1 MAAIDT
7 LRNQSMAALL
17 RNHAVEVLATQGAPL
32 KNPSAP
38 GLFVR
43 DLLPQATFSSGAV
56 RFYDTAPQLYAVFD
70 DDPPRNPGIFRFSK
84 PQAFVELSDQAGADT
99 VPVYVI
105 PYEDDTTIGVK
116 LPAGDTVAYAVTAT
130 MNGCTLSVSGDPR
143 SPLVSHSNVKE
154 TPDFSKAAMLSV
166 RLDMLRI
173 VAQRKLDHPPLLQ
186 HTDLSSQP
194 ARLEV
199 FSDAQAPGVTHVN
212 YFKST
217 VTPSGNNLARM
228 RVHGQTVHQ
237 ATHYLTTSE
246 VEYRP
251 KKGEVSNLFS
261 NDRIV
266 NLTMMGERRNGTWTF
281 YHQQSQVIAFEAWD
295 VVRWRATGGEK
306 IRVKRN
312 GILSCSAILN
322 WGEFWP
328 NQTSNPEAF

>member
-17 RNHAVEVLATQGAPL
+17 RSYAVNVSATQGMPL
-32 KNPSAP
+32 RNPTVQ
-38 GLFVR
+38 GLLVR
-43 DLLPQATFSSGAV
+43 DALPQATFSRGAV
-56 RFYDTAPQLYAVFD
+56 RFYDTAPQLHAIFD
-70 DDPPRNPGIFRFSK
+70 DDAARNPGLFRFSK
-84 PQAFVELSDQAGADT
+84 PQTFMELSDQPGAES
-99 VPVYVI
+99 VPVYLI

-130 MNGCTLSVSGDPR
+130 MNGCTLSVSGDPH

-186 HTDLSSQP
+186 HTDLSSHP

-199 FSDAQAPGVTHVN
+199 FSDPGAAGVMHVN
-212 YFKST
+212 YFKNT
-217 VTPSGNNLARM
+217 VAPSGHNLARM
-228 RVHGQTVHQ
+228 SNHGQAVPQ
-237 ATHYLTTSE
+237 ATHFLTTTE

-251 KKGEVSNLFS
+251 RKSEVDALFD

-281 YHQQSQVIAFEAWD
+281 YHQQSQMLAFEAWD
-295 VVRWRATGGEK
+295 VTRWRATGGEK
-306 IRVKRN
+306 SRVKRT
-312 GILSCSAILN
+312 GSLTCCAILN

-328 NQTSNPEAF
+328 NQTTNPEAF